1 MIECKICHKILPKSI
16 GNHLKEHKSVIS
28 VKEYYDL
35 YLNPSSEIKICEN
48 PRCDKETPFRNIAG
62 GYDKYCSQNCSR
74 SHQNLIEWQN
84 PDYIKTHS
92 EISRKTMNNFWK
104 DENFRKRKLESDK
117 LSKPLREKN
126 AWLTHC
132 KDYTHGFLYLG
143 INSVNFKVGVS
154 RSLIKNGIPDLNY
167 VHARIAKS
175 GAESFELYFGEI
187 TEVAEAEYFIKSNFE
202 QISSEIFDISK
213 LTEIKSVLHN
223 FKINKYNP

>member
-62 GYDKYCSQNCSR
+62 GYDKYCSQNCAATHMNSTRWKNSEYIEKQSEVSR
-74 SHQNLIEWQN
+74 R
-84 PDYIKTHS
+84 TM
-92 EISRKTMNNFWK
+92 SRFWS
-104 DENFRKRKLESDK
+104 DEDFRKRKSEIDK
-117 LSKPLREKN
+117 LNRPLLEKN

-154 RSLIKNGIPDLNY
+154 RSLIKDGIPDLNY
-167 VHARIAKS
+167 VHARTAKS

-187 TEVAEAEYFIKSNFE
+187 TEVAEYFIKSNFE

-213 LTEIKSVLHN
+213 LTEIKSSLHK
-223 FKINKYNP
+223 FKINKYIP